1 MEVFEENYTAKVN
14 VKSESGNIYTLYLL
28 NDKTTTTDMNNANR
42 VLGEVENR
50 YVQEDSD
57 LQQTALDVMAGNR
70 YSHLIQFKINR
81 FSKIFDVSS
90 LKIGIPF
97 KMKSKEGI
105 IYDTYLSCISR
116 QLNSNFVELKFGSI
130 RIDFID
136 RLNQERT
143 VY

>member
-1 MEVFEENYTAKVN
+1 
-14 VKSESGNIYTLYLL
+14 
-28 NDKTTTTDMNNANR
+28 MNNANR

-90 LKIGIPF
+90 LKIGMPF

>member
-1 MEVFEENYTAKVN
+1 
-14 VKSESGNIYTLYLL
+14 
-28 NDKTTTTDMNNANR
+28 
-42 VLGEVENR
+42 
-50 YVQEDSD
+50 
-57 LQQTALDVMAGNR
+57 
-70 YSHLIQFKINR
+70 
-81 FSKIFDVSS
+81 
-90 LKIGIPF
+90 
-97 KMKSKEGI
+97 MKSKEGI